1 MLIVNTCNAFP
12 LPRDRSRDRD
22 VLAREKEAD
31 PTFVVGRA
39 RFCFYPRHFQGRRK
53 KEGNNEGTKARGV
66 LSPGLV
72 GTKMSY
78 VNQMLGNVS

>member
-31 PTFVVGRA
+31 PTFGVGSA
-39 RFCFYPRHFQGRRK
+39 HFVFTPDIFRDGERRK
-53 KEGNNEGTKARGV
+53 QTMKARGV
-66 LSPGLV
+66 LSPRLA
-72 GTKMSY
+72 
-78 VNQMLGNVS
+78 